1 MESILFIIIILLLV
15 GSGIGFY
22 FLYRH
27 YERLLKKEVKRAQK
41 SEQLKSAFIDNA
53 SRTMRTPLN
62 AILGYS
68 NMILEEQDETMQP
81 EQVKEMADVEIR
93 GYYAILYFH

>member
-1 MESILFIIIILLLV
+1 MESILFIILILFLV
-15 GSGIGFY
+15 GFGTCFY
-22 FLYRH
+22 FQYRH

-81 EQVKEMADVEIR
+81 EQVKEMARNIKKDSEDLIGFV
-93 GYYAILYFH
+93 

>member
-1 MESILFIIIILLLV
+1 MESILFIIILLLV

-68 NMILEEQDETMQP
+68 NMIHDAHAP
-81 EQVKEMADVEIR
+81 ERHFRLQQHDS
-93 GYYAILYFH
+93 